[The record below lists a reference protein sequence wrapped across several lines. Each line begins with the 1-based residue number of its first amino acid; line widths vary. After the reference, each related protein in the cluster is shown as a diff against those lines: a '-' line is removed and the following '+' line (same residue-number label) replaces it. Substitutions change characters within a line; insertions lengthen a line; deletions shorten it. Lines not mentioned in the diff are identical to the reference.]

1 MQGGPVAL
9 DDKSEPAPVPTVE
22 VEIAT
27 EDALSEEEVETTEIN
42 EPIVEE

>member
-9 DDKSEPAPVPTVE
+9 DDKSEPEPVSTVE
-22 VEIAT
+22 VEVAA
-27 EDALSEEEVETTEIN
+27 EDALSEEEVEIN